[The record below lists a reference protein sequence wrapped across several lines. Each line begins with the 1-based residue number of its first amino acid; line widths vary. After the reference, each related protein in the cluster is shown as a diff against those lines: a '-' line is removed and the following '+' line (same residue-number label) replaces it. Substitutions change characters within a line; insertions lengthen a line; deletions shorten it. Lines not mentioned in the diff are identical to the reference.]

1 MESLT
6 TEGVEVTV
14 RSNYEEEFSKPSEA
28 SFIFSYSISIKN
40 DNDFS
45 VKLLSRKWFVFD
57 SKGEHYEV
65 EGNGVIGQQPSLS
78 QNESYNYDSGASLTS
93 PIGRMRGYYIMENL
107 LTREKFKVY
116 IPEFDLIAAFVLN

>member
-116 IPEFDLIAAFVLN
+116 IPEFDLIAPFVLN

>member
-6 TEGVEVTV
+6 TEGVEVIV
-14 RSNYEEEFSKPSEA
+14 KSNYEEEFSKPTQSE
-28 SFIFSYSISIKN
+28 FIFSYNITIKN

-65 EGNGVIGQQPSLS
+65 EGNGVIGQQPTLECNGSH
-78 QNESYNYDSGASLTS
+78 NYESGTSLTS
-93 PIGRMRGYYIMENL
+93 PIGRMRGYYIMQNGI
-107 LTREKFKVY
+107 TAEKFKVY
-116 IPEFDLIAAFVLN
+116 IPEFDLIAPFVLN